1 VALTEGFEGG
11 EDRLEIAAAP
21 GEQVF
26 VTLRLFRI
34 EAAFE
39 HAGLDQGFEAAGEHV
54 RGDAQAFFELI
65 EAGGAETGIAQDQ
78 HAPRVADT
86 IERAGDGAAV
96 FSKTL
101 PSHEE
106 AYGGVT
112 CIMQAEGRP
121 FGHRRQAERISTQG
135 VFVMSTK
142 DTVLITG
149 ASTGIGAVYAD
160 RFAKRGHNLVLVAR
174 DFQRLET
181 LASRLWEQ
189 YGVNVA
195 IEPADLTNRSELERV
210 EQLIASDPHIG
221 VLVNNAG
228 MAVSK
233 PIFGSTPDDFQK
245 LIDLNVTAATRLGIV
260 AANAFVKR
268 GGGAIINLS
277 SVLGVAHEIGGAV
290 YAGSKAFVLSFSRAL
305 HNETSARGVRVQAVL
320 PGATRTEIWERSG
333 RGIETLDPAILMDVH
348 DMVDAALA
356 GFDAGE
362 LVTIPAL
369 PDVADWQAFDA
380 ARLKLL
386 PNLSRNAPAARYG
399 VKAHEHAA

>member
-1 VALTEGFEGG
+1 
-11 EDRLEIAAAP
+11 
-21 GEQVF
+21 
-26 VTLRLFRI
+26 
-34 EAAFE
+34 
-39 HAGLDQGFEAAGEHV
+39 
-54 RGDAQAFFELI
+54 
-65 EAGGAETGIAQDQ
+65 
-78 HAPRVADT
+78 
-86 IERAGDGAAV
+86 
-96 FSKTL
+96 
-101 PSHEE
+101 
-106 AYGGVT
+106 
-112 CIMQAEGRP
+112 
-121 FGHRRQAERISTQG
+121 
-135 VFVMSTK
+135 MSTK

-181 LASRLWEQ
+181 LASRLWEAH
-189 YGVNVA
+189 GVNVA
-195 IEPADLTNRSELERV
+195 IEVADLTNRSQLQRI

-233 PIFGSTPDDFQK
+233 PIIGSTPDDFQA

-277 SVLGVAHEIGGAV
+277 SVLGVAHEIGGGV
-290 YAGSKAFVLSFSRAL
+290 YSGSKAFVLSFSRAL
-305 HNETSARGVRVQAVL
+305 LNEAGARGLKVQAVL

-333 RGIETLDPAILMDVH
+333 RALETLDPAILMDVH

-362 LVTIPAL
+362 VVTIPAL
-369 PDVADWQAFDA
+369 PEVADWQAFEA

-399 VKAHEHAA
+399 VNAVEHAA